1 MGMGRLARRGTRVRG
16 VRTFRYAGLLLA
28 FGLAILGRTAGAQT
42 PPELPAKVELIAE
55 GESVPLGHPL
65 RLWAGLLFRMD
76 PGWHIYW
83 KNPGDSG
90 EPPKIN
96 WTLPDGFHE
105 GAIRWP
111 TPKRLGHGSVVDY
124 GYEGQVLLIATI
136 EGPIRSEGVKLEE
149 VPLTADVKYL
159 VCREICIPAKAHLT
173 LSVPAGASSST
184 EGKEWAGLL
193 RAGRAQLPKP
203 LSPGPHLSVEASGD
217 QLVLSAE
224 RLGAVRSATFFPD
237 DPNVVE
243 NSAPQGFVAVPD
255 GFRLTLKKSELLTRR
270 PERLWGVLVL
280 DGNAYKIGPLITW
293 P

>member
-1 MGMGRLARRGTRVRG
+1 MVIC
-16 VRTFRYAGLLLA
+16 
-28 FGLAILGRTAGAQT
+28 GLALFARTAHAQT

-55 GESVPLGHPL
+55 GESVPLRHPL
-65 RLWAGLLFRMD
+65 QLWAGLLFNLD

-90 EPPKIN
+90 EPPKIQ

-105 GAIRWP
+105 GPIRWP

-136 EGPIRSEGVKLEE
+136 EGPVRSDGMKLREI
-149 VPLTADVKYL
+149 PLTADVRYV

-173 LSVPAGASSST
+173 LTVPASTNTST
-184 EGKEWAGLL
+184 EGKEWAELL
-193 RAGRAQLPKP
+193 RTARAQLPKP
-203 LSPGPHLSVEASGD
+203 VSPVAHLSVEASED
-217 QLVLSAE
+217 HFILSAE

-243 NSAPQGFVAVPD
+243 NAAPQEFVAVPD
-255 GFRLTLKKSELLTRR
+255 GFQLTLKKSELLTRR
-270 PERLWGVLVL
+270 PERLWGLLVL
-280 DGNAYKIGPLITW
+280 DGGNAYQIGPLINW
-293 P
+293 R